1 MIVVDAS
8 VAVKWSVDETG
19 REDAL
24 RLLDAGRDLVAPDT
38 IFAELTN
45 VVRKKVRFGQ
55 ATREQADRAIAGVAA
70 TLSRAVS
77 AADLWPEALE
87 LSLTLNHSA
96 YDCFYLATAL
106 GGGILVS
113 ADDKFSRKCR
123 DTGFGAFVS
132 NLAEFPVGPAGTDD
146 AAEAPASLLQ
156 EVQRLALLIQTTFD
170 ALGRAAAR
178 PVEHGRFR
186 FVPSS
191 AFAPAFDSPAY
202 RKLIE
207 ILRQLPAD
215 QLGYLLALGWLG
227 RPYHD
232 VDQWPTLLANA
243 KEMAVAGFNH
253 HQSYFMAQMSEVGRG
268 LEKLRSAVRAVAP
281 EAKR

>member
-8 VAVKWSVDETG
+8 VAVKWSVDEAG
-19 REDAL
+19 RDDAL

-45 VVRKKVRFGQ
+45 VFRKKVRSGQ
-55 ATREQADRAIAGVAA
+55 VTREHTDRAIAGVKAA
-70 TLSRAVS
+70 LSRTVS

-106 GGGILVS
+106 GGGLLVS
-113 ADDKFSRKCR
+113 ADDKFIAKCR
-123 DTGFGAFVS
+123 EMGFGAFVCD
-132 NLAEFPVGPAGTDD
+132 PAKLPLSGTKDGKG
-146 AAEAPASLLQ
+146 APAPHLQ
-156 EVQRLALLIQTTFD
+156 EVQRLASLIQTTFQT
-170 ALGRAAAR
+170 LRRAAAS
-178 PVEHGRFR
+178 PVEHGRFQ
-186 FVPSS
+186 FVPST
-191 AFAPAFDSPAY
+191 AYAPAFDSPAY
-202 RKLIE
+202 RRLVE

-215 QLGYLLALGWLG
+215 QLGHLLALGWLG

-243 KEMAVAGFNH
+243 RDMAADGFDR
-253 HQSYFMAQMSEVGRG
+253 HQSYFMAQMGGVGRG
-268 LEKLRSAVRAVAP
+268 LEKLRSILHDPTPQDR
-281 EAKR
+281 